1 MRNYT
6 GPNLLAASACLA
18 MLAGCASDPGRYPS
32 LAIRDFERVEGQ
44 FEVSG
49 GISAL
54 PAPAAPGPAT
64 IARVGALLEEA
75 NRAHGDFLAAVGE
88 TERLLDTAKGLGPE
102 DNAWSEAQIAL
113 AVLDTRRALVAT
125 RLADLDL
132 LVADASLAYEQL
144 GEIEAARSAVVAL
157 TKEEDRVLDRLT
169 SIDN

>member
-1 MRNYT
+1 MRQAMRNYT

-54 PAPAAPGPAT
+54 LAPAAPGPAT

-75 NRAHGDFLAAVGE
+75 NRAPGDFLAAVGE
-88 TERLLDTAKGLGPE
+88 TERLLDTVKGLGPE
-102 DNAWSEAQIAL
+102 DNAWSEIG
-113 AVLDTRRALVAT
+113 RAHV
-125 RLADLDL
+125 
-132 LVADASLAYEQL
+132 
-144 GEIEAARSAVVAL
+144 
-157 TKEEDRVLDRLT
+157 
-169 SIDN
+169 

>member
-6 GPNLLAASACLA
+6 GPNLLAVSASLA

-44 FEVSG
+44 FEVGG

-64 IARVGALLEEA
+64 IARVDELLEEA
-75 NRAHGDFLAAVGE
+75 TRAHGDFLAAVGD
-88 TERLLDTAKGLGPE
+88 TERLLVAARGLDPE
-102 DNAWSEAQIAL
+102 SNLWSQAQIAL
-113 AVLDTRRALVAT
+113 AVLDTKRTLVAT

-132 LVADASLAYEQL
+132 LLADASLAYEQL
-144 GEIEAARSAVVAL
+144 GEIEAARLAVAAL
-157 TKEEDRVLDRLT
+157 TEEEDRILDRLT
-169 SIDN
+169 LTGN